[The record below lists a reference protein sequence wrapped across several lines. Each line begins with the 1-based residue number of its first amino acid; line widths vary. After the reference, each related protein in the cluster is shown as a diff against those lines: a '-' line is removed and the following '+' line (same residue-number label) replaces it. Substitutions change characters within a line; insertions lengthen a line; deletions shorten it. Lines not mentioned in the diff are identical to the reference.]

1 MSWVR
6 VGGSARRYRNTETG
20 EELSRRQY
28 QKRMGNPL
36 PSPKRAPKSTKS
48 RIKPF
53 PEHKILPKSYF
64 TDRKSTHRWF
74 RVGYTDKD
82 TASKRASATQR
93 YQLEI
98 TVTFLNEKTGMIY
111 KHRVGYSAA
120 YHKWTYH
127 YKDMM
132 VEAANEAMSRI
143 GVSGLTILEIESVN
157 VITYRFLTR
166 SKRNITKYGKGG
178 F

>member
-1 MSWVR
+1 MSWIR
-6 VGGSARRYRNTETG
+6 VGGTARRYRNTETG

-36 PSPKRAPKSTKS
+36 PSPKRAPKSTQS

-82 TASKRASATQR
+82 TASKRANATQR

-98 TVTFLNEKTGMIY
+98 TVTFLNEKNGKVY
-111 KHRVGYSAA
+111 RHCVGYSAA
-120 YHKWTYH
+120 YHKWTYD
-127 YKDMM
+127 YKNMM
-132 VEAANEAMSRI
+132 VEALNEAMSRI
-143 GVSGLTILEIESVN
+143 GVSGLTVIEIESEKL
-157 VITYRFLTR
+157 ITFRFLTR
-166 SKRNITKYGKGG
+166 RKQNYKRYGVKIP
-178 F
+178 

>member
-1 MSWVR
+1 MSWIR
-6 VGGSARRYRNTETG
+6 VGGTARRYRNTETG

-64 TDRKSTHRWF
+64 ETRKATHRWYK
-74 RVGYTDKD
+74 VSYVAKD
-82 TASKRASATQR
+82 DAKTRTSATQR
-93 YQLEI
+93 YQFE
-98 TVTFLNEKTGMIY
+98 VMFTFLNEKTEVVY
-111 KHRVGYSAA
+111 RHRVGYSAV

-127 YKDMM
+127 YKDML

-143 GVSGLTILEIESVN
+143 GTSGLTILEIESVN